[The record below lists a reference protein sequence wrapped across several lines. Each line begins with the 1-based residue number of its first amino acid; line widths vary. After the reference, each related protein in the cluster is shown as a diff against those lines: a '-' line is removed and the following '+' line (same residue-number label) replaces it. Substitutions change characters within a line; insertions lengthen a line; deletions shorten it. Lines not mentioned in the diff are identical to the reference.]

1 MKFQA
6 LSRLLTFG
14 EIALMEGFCKKTV
27 YMRDSSVSIRQP
39 FRRRCRCA
47 ASSSWAS
54 SSYFREILSIAECEA
69 AWISHVCPVKIVNG
83 RICSILIRFL
93 PAETA
98 IIFLSPGF
106 SLWPCNA
113 PVFTLHKVGHIYW
126 GGNGKHAWHVC
137 LRLLCERTVGWSK
150 EDDHSGRF
158 LNIVPGKS
166 SSPKNWG
173 FFFIVTFDLA
183 DAKTDFHVLQPSVKR
198 G

>member
-1 MKFQA
+1 
-6 LSRLLTFG
+6 
-14 EIALMEGFCKKTV
+14 
-27 YMRDSSVSIRQP
+27 MRDSSVSTRQA
-39 FRRRCRCA
+39 FRRRRRCA

-54 SSYFREILSIAECEA
+54 SSYFREIRSIAEREA

-83 RICSILIRFL
+83 RICCILIRFL

-113 PVFTLHKVGHIYW
+113 PVFTCTKVGHVWW
-126 GGNGKHAWHVC
+126 GGETGKHAWHVC
-137 LRLLCERTVGWSK
+137 PRLLCERTVGSSK
-150 EDDHSGRF
+150 EDDHSGRS

-166 SSPKNWG
+166 SSPPKKLG
-173 FFFIVTFDLA
+173 IFFIVTFDLA
-183 DAKTDFHVLQPSVKR
+183 DAKSDFHVLQPSVKR